1 MLHHRRM
8 FHIGHQY
15 RMLDIDSMEHFHSF
29 DKHHQ
34 INSIQH
40 NSLKEQSNINYYAS
54 INNKQNVISTIH
66 IHITIFSC
74 PRIHTIAYCNNSSCC
89 SSFQTTAICTTW
101 TWITW
106 IYYFEKKINQKRRS
120 MFLLIFCFTKIT
132 YHLLFHS
139 SFHSILLHSYT
150 NNSDHLLCRHLHFD
164 IQLMAWLHMDE

>member
-1 MLHHRRM
+1 MLYHRCM
-8 FHIGHQY
+8 FHIGDQY

-34 INSIQH
+34 TNSIQH
-40 NSLKEQSNINYYAS
+40 NSLKEQSNIDYYAS

-106 IYYFEKKINQKRRS
+106 IYYFEKEKKS
-120 MFLLIFCFTKIT
+120 KT
-132 YHLLFHS
+132 
-139 SFHSILLHSYT
+139 SFDVS
-150 NNSDHLLCRHLHFD
+150 FD
-164 IQLMAWLHMDE
+164 ILFYKNHLPSLISQFVPLHPAAQLHK